1 MNKSDDQPSESENQQ
16 PSSENAT
23 SGLESSSGYSS
34 ESFQTSEN
42 RNPLPLRL
50 ASENDSDESNGDDAK
65 SDAPN
70 NKTLHRT
77 RKRAPITN
85 WYLNTVAIGILL
97 GWAFYTFA
105 WPQLYHSI
113 RVYFQPNRAMFEKG
127 LESPV
132 RELYQTCEYLAVIWF
147 FYLGASIGSFFNVL
161 AGRLPEGR
169 GVVFG
174 GSKCPFCQTRLSFRD
189 NIPIFGW
196 LSCKGRCST
205 CKLPIAA
212 RYLLIELL
220 VGALFVAIAFR
231 ELFSGGANL
240 PNFIALVYAGI
251 IWTVFYPKWYLIGA
265 FVYHAMFF
273 ATLVMLAVA
282 DQEKAKFP
290 WRAVTFFSVVFAVV
304 KVIRPDLNFVPWFD
318 WLPLKGLPIGL
329 VGNALIT
336 IAVGGSTG
344 WLFGWLASRIF
355 PSFVTDKTRTHWLQ
369 IMLLTGIVLGW
380 QAVLITGLCTVVL
393 IWLSL
398 ILGSLRYKFSSQLF
412 FGILVSTIL
421 VHHMFWRQ
429 INSIIKPLVP
439 F

>member
-1 MNKSDDQPSESENQQ
+1 LNKSDDFLSESTNQQ
-16 PSSENAT
+16 PSSEPA
-23 SGLESSSGYSS
+23 
-34 ESFQTSEN
+34 
-42 RNPLPLRL
+42 
-50 ASENDSDESNGDDAK
+50 SNGHALGEEDTHGVSLSAEVRNALSNDEDVQNTAVQNTAVPDLGIQNK
-65 SDAPN
+65 SV
-70 NKTLHRT
+70 HR
-77 RKRAPITN
+77 RKKRAQKPN
-85 WYLNTVAIGILL
+85 WYLITVAIGVLL

-105 WPQLYHSI
+105 WPPLYQSI
-113 RVYFQPNRAMFEKG
+113 RVFLQPNRAYFEKG

-132 RELYQTCEYLAVIWF
+132 RELYQTCEYLAVLWF

-205 CKLPIAA
+205 CKLPIAP

-220 VGALFVAIAFR
+220 VGSLFVLIAGR

-240 PNFIALVYAGI
+240 PNFNVLMYAGI

-273 ATLVMLAVA
+273 ATLVMLSVA
-282 DQEKAKFP
+282 DQEKTRFP
-290 WRAVTFFSVVFAVV
+290 WRAVAFFGMVFAVIKLV
-304 KVIRPDLNFVPWFD
+304 RLDLNFVRWFD
-318 WLPLKGLPIGL
+318 WLPLTSLPIGL
-329 VGNALIT
+329 LGNALIT
-336 IAVGGSTG
+336 VVLGGVFG
-344 WLFGWLASRIF
+344 GIFGLFAGRLF
-355 PSFVTDKTRTHWLQ
+355 PPYVQEKSRTHWLQ
-369 IMLLTGIVLGW
+369 VSFLTGIVFGW
-380 QAVLITGLCTVVL
+380 QAVLVTGLGAMLLT
-393 IWLSL
+393 WLSV
-398 ILGSLRYKFSSQLF
+398 ILAPVRKKYPSQLF

-429 INSIIKPLVP
+429 IDSIIKPLVP

>member
-1 MNKSDDQPSESENQQ
+1 MHHRKKS
-16 PSSENAT
+16 
-23 SGLESSSGYSS
+23 
-34 ESFQTSEN
+34 
-42 RNPLPLRL
+42 NPRP
-50 ASENDSDESNGDDAK
+50 
-65 SDAPN
+65 
-70 NKTLHRT
+70 
-77 RKRAPITN
+77 N
-85 WYLNTVAIGILL
+85 WYLIAVATAILL
-97 GWAFYTFA
+97 GWALYTFA
-105 WPQLYHSI
+105 WPPIHQSI
-113 RVYFQPNRAMFEKG
+113 RVYLQPNRAKFEKG

-132 RELYQTCEYLAVIWF
+132 RELYHTCEYLAIIWF

-205 CKLPIAA
+205 CKLPIAP

-220 VGALFVAIAFR
+220 VGALFVLIASR

-240 PNFIALVYAGI
+240 PRFNALVYAGI

-282 DQEKAKFP
+282 DLEKSKFP
-290 WRAVTFFSVVFAVV
+290 WRAVAFFGGVFAAV
-304 KVIRPDLNFVPWFD
+304 KIVQVGLNFLRWFD
-318 WLPLKGLPIGL
+318 WLPLAAPDVSPL
-329 VGNALIT
+329 VNAVIT
-336 IAVGGSTG
+336 VAMGSLVG
-344 WLFGWLASRIF
+344 WLFGLAAFRFFPAYVLEKSRI
-355 PSFVTDKTRTHWLQ
+355 HWLQ
-369 IMLLTGIVLGW
+369 ISLLVGIVLGW
-380 QAVLITGLCTVVL
+380 QAVLVTGLCTFL
-393 IWLSL
+393 IIWLSVL
-398 ILGSLRYKFSSQLF
+398 FASLRAKYPSQLF

-429 INSIIKPLVP
+429 IDSIIRTLVQS
-439 F
+439 